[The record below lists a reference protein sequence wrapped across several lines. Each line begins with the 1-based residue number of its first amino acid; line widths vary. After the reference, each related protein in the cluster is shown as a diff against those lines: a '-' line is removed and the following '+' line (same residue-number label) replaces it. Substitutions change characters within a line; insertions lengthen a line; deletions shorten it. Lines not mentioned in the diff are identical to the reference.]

1 MNVRE
6 KILIIEDADALRKDI
21 VETLTYEGFEVRGA
35 VDGVEGVQVARE
47 YLPDLIICDIMMPN
61 LDGYGV
67 LEELQKD
74 GAGTTIP
81 FIFLTALSDKGE
93 VRQGME
99 LGADDYV
106 TKPFTVSELV
116 NTVKRRLQKRT
127 VIREKTEEKLDE
139 LRDNIIMALPHEL
152 RTPLT
157 GILGFADIL
166 ATDSPVLAPVKVAEL
181 AKYIH
186 TAAQRLYRLT
196 ENYVVYAQLEALRND
211 QPRIQ
216 AMRSFMAMAPRMI
229 IENMAYRRAQHYRRE
244 GDLEFNLV
252 DDVSIQIIDDNLK
265 KIVEELVDNAFKFS
279 RPGTK
284 VQIEGFHDGAIYTLR
299 VTDHGRGMNQAKR
312 EEVGAFMQFERKQY
326 EQQGTGFGLAI
337 VQRLAEMHQGTFT
350 LTSAVNQGTQVTITL
365 PAVTKSQGV
374 MEVF

>member
-1 MNVRE
+1 MRE
-6 KILIIEDADALRKDI
+6 KILVIEDADALRKDI
-21 VETLTYEGFEVRGA
+21 LETLVYEGFDAQGA
-35 VDGVEGVQVARE
+35 VDGLEGVRIARE
-47 YLPDLIICDIMMPN
+47 YLPDLIVCDIMMPN

-67 LEELQKD
+67 LEELQQD
-74 GAGTTIP
+74 GAGTTTP
-81 FIFLTALSDKGE
+81 FIFLTALSDKRE
-93 VRQGME
+93 IRQGME
-99 LGADDYV
+99 SGADDYV

-116 NTVKRRLQKRT
+116 NTIKRRLQKRT
-127 VIREKTEEKLDE
+127 IIKEKTEEKLDE
-139 LRDNIIMALPHEL
+139 LRENIIMALPHEL

-166 ATDSPVLAPVKVAEL
+166 VTDSPVLAPVKVAEL

-196 ENYVVYAQLEALRND
+196 ENYVVYAQLEALKKD
-211 QPRIQ
+211 QPRID
-216 AMRSFMAMAPRMI
+216 AMRSFLATAPRMI

-244 GDLEFNLV
+244 GDLEFSLA
-252 DDVSIQIIDDNLK
+252 DDVSIRIIDDNLK

-279 RPGTK
+279 RPGSK
-284 VQIEGFHDGAIYTLR
+284 VQIQGWHDGEVFTLQ

-312 EEVGAFMQFERKQY
+312 EEVGAFMQFERKQF

-337 VQRLAEMHQGTFT
+337 VQRLADMHLGTFT
-350 LTSAVNQGTQVTITL
+350 LVSAVNQGTQVTVTL
-365 PAVTKSQGV
+365 PAVAKSQGV